1 MPSDLLPP
9 FSELSG
15 PMKSALYLDFDGTL
29 VDIAPSPDAVVL
41 GPDVRSDLTRL
52 FDVTGGAV
60 AIVTGRE
67 LDVIDGFL
75 APEKFPIAGV
85 HGLIRRSADG
95 MLHHPEFDAAG
106 MDAIEA
112 RLRLLSDN
120 EPGLLVERK
129 SCAVALHFRA
139 RPELE
144 SVCLETVRAA
154 VRSSTGLTL
163 QHGKMVVEARPG
175 GHDKGTAIVAFA
187 KEAPFAGRIAV
198 FAGDDVTDES
208 GFAAVNRIG
217 GVTIKIGAGD
227 SAARY
232 RAASNW
238 EFLDWLARLADH
250 WCGTVPATRHDV
262 EGNA

>member
-1 MPSDLLPP
+1 MPTDLLPP
-9 FSELSG
+9 FSVLSD
-15 PMKSALYLDFDGTL
+15 PLKSALYLDFDGTL

-41 GPDVRSDLTRL
+41 GPDVRSDLARL

-67 LDVIDGFL
+67 LGVIDSIL
-75 APEKFPIAGV
+75 APLRFPIAGV

-95 MLHHPEFDAAG
+95 TIRGPEFDAAG

-112 RLRLLSDN
+112 RLRLLSDK

-144 SVCLETVRAA
+144 EICLETMRAA
-154 VRSSTGLTL
+154 VSSSSGLTL
-163 QHGKMVVEARPG
+163 QHGKMVIEARPG
-175 GHDKGTAIVAFA
+175 DHDKGTAIAAFA
-187 KEAPFAGRIAV
+187 REAPFAGRLGL

-208 GFAAVNRIG
+208 GFNAVNAMG
-217 GVTIKIGAGD
+217 GVSIKIGAGD

-232 RAASNW
+232 RASNNW

-250 WCGTVPATRHDV
+250 WCGTVPARIHDV